1 MRNGSPVFFLVA
13 IVVFILDQV
22 TKYLIKSYVGPFE
35 VIRIFSFLNIIYAEN
50 TSSAFGLFKSL
61 GNSFFVIVAIVAM
74 VTVSVLIVKD
84 KANRLVFSFIL
95 GGALGNV
102 ADRIIHGYVVDFLDF
117 YVGNYHWPAFN
128 VADSFLTIG
137 IALLVI
143 KTVFYAKKA

>member
-13 IVVFILDQV
+13 IVVFILDQL

-50 TSSAFGLFKSL
+50 TGSAFGLFKSL

-102 ADRIIHGYVVDFLDF
+102 ADRIIHGYVIDFLDL
-117 YVGNYHWPAFN
+117 YVGNYHWPTFN